1 MQLRYSGAKT
11 LAAQLLAEWQW
22 ALTNRLLAVGLAG
35 GLGRCSDKTRQEPA
49 HLLAG
54 GGAPVAGAG
63 PKLCWLA
70 RGWPLAMAWQTAAED
85 GWQRRN
91 ELAAADA
98 SMPTPT
104 ALEE

>member
-1 MQLRYSGAKT
+1 M
-11 LAAQLLAEWQW
+11 
-22 ALTNRLLAVGLAG
+22 AG
-35 GLGRCSDKTRQEPA
+35 GLLG
-49 HLLAG
+49 
-54 GGAPVAGAG
+54 
-63 PKLCWLA
+63 LCWLA

>member
-1 MQLRYSGAKT
+1 MLR
-11 LAAQLLAEWQW
+11 Q
-22 ALTNRLLAVGLAG
+22 
-35 GLGRCSDKTRQEPA
+35 DKTSKSLRTFLPA
-49 HLLAG
+49 PG
-54 GGAPVAGAG
+54 PVAGAG